1 MNKRIRYTDE
11 PMEFKIIED
20 FLPPPGELRLRMR
33 KVKVT
38 VEVGAPTVEAFRRKA
53 GRNADAY
60 RRMMGQ
66 LLDVYAA
73 RQLVAKGR

>member
-20 FLPPPGELRLRMR
+20 FLPPPGELRARMR

-38 VEVGAPTVEAFRRKA
+38 VEVGAPTVEAFRKKA
-53 GRNADAY
+53 GRNTDAY
-60 RRMMGQ
+60 RRMMGV
-66 LLDVYAA
+66 LLDVYAS